1 MSDSLEFERAYK
13 QGNVFRGK
21 LYSVH
26 AFPNEFGNPR
36 LGLSVSKRVGNAVVR
51 NTVRR
56 RLKEVFYAAKPDI
69 SSDLDLVISARPA
82 SVNASFGE
90 LKEEFAR
97 ALRKLD
103 GVSQSVSE

>member
-1 MSDSLEFERAYK
+1 MSDSLEFERAYR
-13 QGNVFRGK
+13 QGDVFRGK

-26 AFPNEFGNPR
+26 AYPNNVGNPR
-36 LGLSVSKRVGNAVVR
+36 LGLSVSRKVGNAVVR

-69 SSDLDLVISARPA
+69 SSGLDFVISARPA
-82 SVNASFGE
+82 SAHASFGE
-90 LKEEFAR
+90 LKEEFAK

-103 GVSQSVSE
+103 AVSQSIPK

>member
-1 MSDSLEFERAYK
+1 M
-13 QGNVFRGK
+13 
-21 LYSVH
+21 H